1 MGNRVCVLT
10 GGTSGIGRAAAFALA
25 RGGWRLALVCRSA
38 ARGEETAAEIEANT
52 GNGDA
57 ELVLAD
63 LSQQAE
69 IHRAAAE
76 IRERYPAIH
85 LLLNNAGVVHT
96 RFQTTAD
103 GLESTLAIN
112 HLAYFLL
119 TELLRERLVA
129 SAPARIVSVASD
141 AHRFARLEL
150 DDLEFRRR
158 GYRGMRVYGTS
169 KLLNILWNRE
179 LARRLEGTGVTA
191 NCAHPGG
198 VNTRLGD
205 DNGRLLALF
214 GGLVKRFLRT
224 PEKGAETPVWLAT
237 ASELEGTTGGYFAD
251 CRPRRPSDAALDDET
266 GRRLWAISERM
277 CGLTTGA

>member
-1 MGNRVCVLT
+1 MGERVCVLT
-10 GGTSGIGRAAAFALA
+10 GGTSGIGRAAALGLA
-25 RGGWRLALVCRSA
+25 RRGWQLALVCRNP
-38 ARGEETAAEIEANT
+38 ARGAETAAKIEATT
-52 GNGDA
+52 GNGDV
-57 ELVLAD
+57 ELVMAD
-63 LSQQAE
+63 LSEQAQLR
-69 IHRAAAE
+69 RAAAE
-76 IRERYPAIH
+76 ILERHAAIH
-85 LLLNNAGVVHT
+85 LLLNNAGVMHT
-96 RFQTTAD
+96 RFRTTAD
-103 GLESTLAIN
+103 GIESTLATN

-141 AHRFARLEL
+141 AHRFGKLDL

-169 KLLNILWNRE
+169 KLLNLLWNRE
-179 LARRLEGTGVTA
+179 LARRLEGTGVSA

-205 DNGRLLALF
+205 DNGRFPALL
-214 GGLVKRFLRT
+214 GGLVKRFLRS

-251 CRPRRPSDAALDDET
+251 CRRRRPSDAALDDDAA
-266 GRRLWAISERM
+266 RRLWAISERM
-277 CGLTTGA
+277 CGLPDER